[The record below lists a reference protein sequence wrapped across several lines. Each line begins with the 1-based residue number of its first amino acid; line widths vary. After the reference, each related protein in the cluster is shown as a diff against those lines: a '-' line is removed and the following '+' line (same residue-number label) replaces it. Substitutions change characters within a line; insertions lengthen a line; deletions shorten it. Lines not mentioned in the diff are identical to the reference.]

1 MTTKHLD
8 VYELGERWKLAPKT
22 LDRWR
27 QRGIG
32 PRFLKIGGHIVYRL
46 SDIEAY
52 EDAQVRQT
60 TEKDQGTLVAQE
72 YAPMN

>member
-8 VYELGERWKLAPKT
+8 VYELGARWKLAPKT

-32 PRFLKIGGHIVYRL
+32 PLFLKIGGHIVYRL

-60 TEKDQGTLVAQE
+60 TVKDQG
-72 YAPMN
+72 APIAPQSAVMN